1 VRGEVA
7 MITSVR
13 TERFRKW
20 VFWTGI
26 YDFVG
31 FGGVAC
37 PFRLKIFLG
46 ISNGLNKALGLGGT
60 LGALPTNVN
69 NLLMINTLGVI
80 LVFLGILLII
90 ASLDLEKRAWFVF
103 WEGLIR
109 IVFFVLSLY
118 FILFKSVAPI
128 VLIFGVIDLIIAIIY
143 MYYIFTID
151 GLKIARP

>member
-1 VRGEVA
+1 MERS
-7 MITSVR
+7 MKMR
-13 TERFRKW
+13 RFRLW

-26 YDFVG
+26 YDIVA
-31 FGGVAC
+31 FGGLAC
-37 PFRLKIFLG
+37 PFTLKIFLG

-80 LVFLGILLII
+80 LVFLGILLIV

-103 WEGLIR
+103 WEGLLR

-118 FILFKSVAPI
+118 FILFKSAAPI
-128 VLIFGVIDLIIAIIY
+128 VLIFGVIDLIIAIMY
-143 MYYIFTID
+143 MYYIFTIE

>member
-1 VRGEVA
+1 

-26 YDFVG
+26 YNIVA
-31 FGGVAC
+31 FGGLVC
-37 PFRLKIFLG
+37 PFTLKIFHG

-60 LGALPTNVN
+60 LMTLPTSVN

-80 LVFLGILLII
+80 VVFLGILLVI

-109 IVFFVLSLY
+109 IVFFLLSLY
-118 FILFKSVAPI
+118 FILFKSAATI
-128 VLIFGVIDLIIAIIY
+128 VLIFGVIDLIVAIIY
-143 MYYIFTID
+143 MYYIFTIE
-151 GLKIARP
+151 GLKIARA